1 MPTPVVYVL
10 THESNPDR
18 QQKTTSFIALAIT
31 RSLGRR
37 GIRVVRIHPNR
48 LDRSL
53 GSRYC
58 SKVEICPDFYSS
70 EEALVAF
77 LLQLSARCAPQPRVL
92 VPASDD
98 CAYFLAKHRHRLE
111 ADYRIIGPPW
121 SVMERLIDKRLQ
133 YESAQQLGVP
143 IPETYFPASVHEVER
158 IVPSLANYP
167 YVIKPLVAHQWRR
180 ASMSGVSKGKK
191 GFQVNTAAQLI
202 ERYSQIATA
211 DSNVMI
217 QEVIG
222 GRDDRLFTFLAYV
235 NEQSVPVAY
244 CIRKK
249 IRQSPIDFGYC
260 TLTVSC
266 EDETVERQSIR
277 LLQGIGFQGICGVEW
292 KLDPRTSRYKLI
304 EINGRAVNTTAIST
318 ACGVDIPYIA
328 VTNDVPRV
336 RGNGPRWRSGV
347 KWINMA
353 QDVWAAKELH
363 DAGRLGWS
371 DYLQSIRGKRVHAVF
386 APDDLRPFLGY
397 FGEFLGSAIRG
408 PLRR

>member
-1 MPTPVVYVL
+1 
-10 THESNPDR
+10 
-18 QQKTTSFIALAIT
+18 
-31 RSLGRR
+31 
-37 GIRVVRIHPNR
+37 
-48 LDRSL
+48 
-53 GSRYC
+53 
-58 SKVEICPDFYSS
+58 VEICPDFYSS

-77 LLQLSARCAPQPRVL
+77 LLDLSARSAPQPRVL
-92 VPASDD
+92 LPASDD

-133 YESAQQLGVP
+133 YESAQRLGVP
-143 IPETYFPASVHEVER
+143 IPETYFPASVQEVER
-158 IVPSLANYP
+158 LAPSLANYP

-202 ERYSQIATA
+202 EYYRQIATA

-292 KLDPRTSRYKLI
+292 KLDPRTQTYKLI
-304 EINGRAVNTTAIST
+304 EINARAVNTIGIAA

-328 VTNDVPRV
+328 VLDNLGRAPKPITT
-336 RGNGPRWRSGV
+336 WQEGV
-347 KWINMA
+347 TWVNIV
-353 QDVWAAKELH
+353 QDIWAARELH
-363 DAGRLGWS
+363 QAGHLSLRQWW
-371 DYLQSIRGKRVHAVF
+371 DSIAGPTVDAVF
-386 APDDLRPFLGY
+386 SSGDPRPFLGY
-397 FGEFLGSAIRG
+397 FAEFVGTALGGRLLG
-408 PLRR
+408 KQ